1 MRVAAVVTAA
11 LVAVVTRSG
20 VDGLSVRQGPRVS
33 LADAEAP
40 LVAPL
45 ALPLPETTVTRRDVL
60 APHHDYP
67 ASDLMVPVGTPV
79 FAAAPGR
86 ADVHD
91 GERCGFGV
99 SIAAPRGY
107 RFVYCHLSVVSI
119 ADGAIVGQGDV
130 LGLSG
135 DSGNARG
142 VPHLH
147 FDFTDRAGTYL
158 CPQPLLIA
166 WFEGREPPPAAW
178 RKTDGCSF
186 PRD

>member
-1 MRVAAVVTAA
+1 MVVAAVFGAA
-11 LVAVVTRSG
+11 AAGPAMDGWAVAR
-20 VDGLSVRQGPRVS
+20 GPRVN

-45 ALPLPETTVTRRDVL
+45 ALPLPETTVTRRGLL

-67 ASDLMVPVGTPV
+67 ASDLMVPTGTPV
-79 FAAAPGR
+79 FASASGR
-86 ADVHD
+86 ADVHE

-107 RFVYCHLSVVSI
+107 RFVYCHLSVVSV
-119 ADGAIVGQGDV
+119 ADGMTVAPGDV

-147 FDFTDRAGTYL
+147 FHLTDRAGTYL

-178 RKTDGCSF
+178 RRTDGCSF
-186 PRD
+186 PRG